1 MGFRME
7 VYGFHNFRLGHIASL
22 TTSHKHCRDIA
33 SKTQSYCHYSKGKTT
48 SFGILLLPTP
58 NGMGRRRLNAA
69 FTLYKTLGY
78 TEQG

>member
-1 MGFRME
+1 M
-7 VYGFHNFRLGHIASL
+7 
-22 TTSHKHCRDIA
+22 DIA

-69 FTLYKTLGY
+69 FTLHKTLGY

>member
-1 MGFRME
+1 MGFIISAW
-7 VYGFHNFRLGHIASL
+7 GILTSL
-22 TTSHKHCRDIA
+22 TTSHKHCRDIT